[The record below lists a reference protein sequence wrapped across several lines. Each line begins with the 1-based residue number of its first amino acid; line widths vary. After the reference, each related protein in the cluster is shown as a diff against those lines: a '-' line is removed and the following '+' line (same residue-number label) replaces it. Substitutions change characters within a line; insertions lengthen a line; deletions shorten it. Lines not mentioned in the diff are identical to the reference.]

1 MPHRRGAHGP
11 TRQPSLAPTAPDATD
26 RSAGLGRSC
35 SVAQLEDTAAG
46 VPLHRGH
53 QPCSQCPDVGGLD
66 LRVRSCRL
74 LGGYLGHASL
84 RALRSMRHIKPAA
97 PPVRGTVQP
106 PSRPPALEAPGAAKI
121 EPPAST
127 AGMAKAPPPWISKA
141 QVARGPPAAPTRLL
155 RVRDPK
161 RAPCFDGVML
171 MALNRRTRGSE
182 AGASLSGYAAIAE
195 NRHRRHRR
203 HAHGQHGAVG
213 VSQRPSHGRC
223 PPVLQPGVLSPVPR
237 SRLRSLQP
245 PRCDRRDFTASAQNP
260 SPAF

>member
-106 PSRPPALEAPGAAKI
+106 PSRPACPGGPRRCQDRAPSLHSRNGKGSAALDFQGAGRSRPAGR
-121 EPPAST
+121 T
-127 AGMAKAPPPWISKA
+127 
-141 QVARGPPAAPTRLL
+141 RPPAARSRSEARPLL
-155 RVRDPK
+155 RRSGADGIEQKDAWK
-161 RAPCFDGVML
+161 R
-171 MALNRRTRGSE
+171 
-182 AGASLSGYAAIAE
+182 SG
-195 NRHRRHRR
+195 RF
-203 HAHGQHGAVG
+203 
-213 VSQRPSHGRC
+213 SQRLCSDCRESTSPASKTCTWSTWGSWRIPKAKSRPLPTSSTAWRFEPSA
-223 PPVLQPGVLSPVPR
+223 S
-237 SRLRSLQP
+237 QP
-245 PRCDRRDFTASAQNP
+245 PSLVTTSSLRQT
-260 SPAF
+260 